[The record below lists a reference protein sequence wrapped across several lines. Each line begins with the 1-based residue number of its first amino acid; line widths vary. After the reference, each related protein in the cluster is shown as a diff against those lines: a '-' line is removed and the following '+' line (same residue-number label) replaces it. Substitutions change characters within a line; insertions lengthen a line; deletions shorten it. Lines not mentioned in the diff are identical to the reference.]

1 MRIFF
6 HQSLGV
12 DLNVAI
18 GIASTQ
24 MFCSKLRYTLTY
36 LRHGVERLSREIA
49 ERNDIVIANHKMTH
63 STSHQEGQEGATQSA
78 STDHYNALLSEE
90 KLTIFTHFGQE
101 QLTLIAFS
109 TWRCRDGQ

>member
-1 MRIFF
+1 MRIFL

-18 GIASTQ
+18 GITIAQ
-24 MFCSKLRYTLTY
+24 MFCSKLRFTLAN
-36 LRHGVERLSREIA
+36 LRHAVERLSREIA
-49 ERNDIVIANHKMTH
+49 ERNDIVIANHKMTYP
-63 STSHQEGQEGATQSA
+63 TPDQEGQEGATQSS
-78 STDHYNALLSEE
+78 STHDDNALLSEE
-90 KLTIFTHFGQE
+90 KLTIFSHFGQE